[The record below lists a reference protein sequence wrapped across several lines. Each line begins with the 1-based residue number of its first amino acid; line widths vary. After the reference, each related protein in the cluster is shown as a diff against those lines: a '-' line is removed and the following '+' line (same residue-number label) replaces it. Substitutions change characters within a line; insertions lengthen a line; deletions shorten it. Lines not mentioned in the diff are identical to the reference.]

1 MSVEPNTAGDR
12 PRIDATAYVHPSAV
26 LIGNVRI
33 GPKVHVGPCA
43 IIRADEPAPN
53 GTVEP
58 IDIGAEAS
66 VQDGVVLHAL
76 AGTRVTIGP
85 RTSLAH
91 GAVVHGPCTVG
102 RGCFIG
108 FNSVAFSCTLGD
120 DVVVM
125 HGALIEGVSV
135 PHGLCVPSMAT
146 VCRQRDVSRLRLAS
160 PEALAF
166 VARVCVTNIGLAQAA
181 LSKESIARQGRR

>member
-53 GTVEP
+53 GTVEL
-58 IDIGAEAS
+58 IDIGAEVS

-108 FNSVAFSCTLGD
+108 FNSVAFCCTLGD

-125 HGALIEGVSV
+125 HGALIEGV